1 MYKRLIIFDNIIIL
15 TIIMLIYFECIVVYL
30 QRLMDTMLELSFASD
45 FVITM
50 KKSNN
55 FIPYVYYYYFILYLF
70 IFIE

>member
-15 TIIMLIYFECIVVYL
+15 TIIMFIYFECIVVYL

>member
-15 TIIMLIYFECIVVYL
+15 TIIMFIYFECIVVYL

-45 FVITM
+45 FVIAM

-55 FIPYVYYYYFILYLF
+55 YIPYVYYYYFILYLF